1 MEQHVRESL
10 DHEVV
15 VSLVFGDVNH
25 VEIVLVEYESLAEI
39 VFDSVYLEAPSVA
52 FEVSQ
57 FVYDDT

>member
-10 DHEVV
+10 DHKVV

-25 VEIVLVEYESLAEI
+25 VEIVLVEYESLAEV